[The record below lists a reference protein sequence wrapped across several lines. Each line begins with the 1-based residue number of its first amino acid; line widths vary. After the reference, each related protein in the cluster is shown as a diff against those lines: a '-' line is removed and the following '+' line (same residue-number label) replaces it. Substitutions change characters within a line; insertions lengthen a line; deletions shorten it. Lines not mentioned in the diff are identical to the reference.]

1 MSNHYGN
8 LVMQFLKSITPCK
21 VFLFYIFRLV
31 AGGGGG
37 GVSRYKPHGF
47 FRAPLSCVI
56 FFLCCN
62 SSVAK

>member
-37 GVSRYKPHGF
+37 GVQ
-47 FRAPLSCVI
+47 V
-56 FFLCCN
+56 
-62 SSVAK
+62 